1 MARGSLRLKRQPDY
15 WELRAYAGPDPITA
29 RPRYVSR
36 TFRGGKRDANK
47 ALAQLV
53 AEVDSIG
60 THADQS
66 VAGLLLAHID
76 HLEQRGREART
87 IESYRG
93 IARKV
98 AADRLG
104 GKMIQDLG
112 PKDIDDFYVRLR
124 SNGLSPGSIKRYH
137 SVLGGAFQ
145 QAMKWGWTNRN
156 VVRLATPPAVPRQ
169 SRTTPTPTVVT
180 ALLREAA
187 ESRNP
192 ENHVAFRLLAA
203 TGARRGEICGLRWSS
218 VDLDRRVL
226 WIRHSVARLKTGK
239 LIEKDPKSHQ
249 TREVAID
256 KGTAQIL
263 SNHRERQEALAAMLR
278 TKLDSDGYVIADLA
292 ADPTGLTPISPDRLT
307 QAFKR
312 LTARVPGASDVR
324 LHDLRHW
331 YASTQLDAGESLP
344 AVAARI
350 GDHVETLARVYAH
363 RGHRGDHDAADN
375 LGALIDSPD

>member
-1 MARGSLRLKRQPDY
+1 
-15 WELRAYAGPDPITA
+15 
-29 RPRYVSR
+29 
-36 TFRGGKRDANK
+36 
-47 ALAQLV
+47 
-53 AEVDSIG
+53 
-60 THADQS
+60 
-66 VAGLLLAHID
+66 
-76 HLEQRGREART
+76 
-87 IESYRG
+87 
-93 IARKV
+93 
-98 AADRLG
+98 
-104 GKMIQDLG
+104 
-112 PKDIDDFYVRLR
+112 
-124 SNGLSPGSIKRYH
+124 
-137 SVLGGAFQ
+137 
-145 QAMKWGWTNRN
+145 MKWGWTNRN

-203 TGARRGEICGLRWSS
+203 TGARRGEVCGLRWSS

-226 WIRHSVARLKTGK
+226 WIRHSVARLRTGK

-263 SNHRERQEALAAMLR
+263 RDHRERQEGLAAVISV
-278 TKLDSDGYVIADLA
+278 KLDPDGYVIADLA
-292 ADPTGLTPISPDRLT
+292 TDPTGLTPISPDRLT

-312 LTARVPGASDVR
+312 LTARVPGAGDVR

-363 RGHRGDHDAADN
+363 RGHRGDHDAADS
-375 LGALIDSPD
+375 LGALIDDPD